1 MIVVH
6 FYKDIKLVYSVY
18 ANNLEEVKKEPLKY
32 YTEYTK
38 NMFIVDKKFEHP
50 IVIDEQIR
58 EMNKKEKVER
68 NIEVQLYDGE
78 YIKDKKLILVKKP
91 GNFYYWDNKQSEWIL
106 NEDEL
111 KNNYFKIVEQYK
123 EEKLESGFEYKYK
136 DKTYIQKCRE
146 KDISTIST
154 NIISLQ
160 TLEKI
165 GINKKIT
172 WYFSDESYSVFGLKE
187 LQDLMMFG
195 VSFVQSVYDTEHF
208 FKTQNPKDILTKEEF
223 ETKRKE
229 IYNKIIGEY
238 N

>member
-18 ANNLEEVKKEPLKY
+18 ANNLEEVKREPLKY

-38 NMFIVDKKFEHP
+38 NMFIVDKEFEHP

-58 EMNKKEKVER
+58 EMNKEEKVER

-91 GNFYYWDNKQSEWIL
+91 GNFYYWDNKQSKWIL

-123 EEKLESGFEYKYK
+123 EESLENGFEYKYK

-172 WYFSDESYSVFGLKE
+172 WYFSDESYAVFGLKE

-208 FKTQNPKDILTKEEF
+208 FKTQNPKDVLTKEEF

>member
-32 YTEYTK
+32 YIEYTK
-38 NMFIVDKKFEHP
+38 NMFIVDKEFEHP
-50 IVIDEQIR
+50 IVTDEQIR
-58 EMNKKEKVER
+58 EMNKEEKVER

-91 GNFYYWDNKQSEWIL
+91 GNFYYWDNKQSKWIL

-123 EEKLESGFEYKYK
+123 EESLESGFEYKYK

-172 WYFSDESYSVFGLKE
+172 WYFSDESYAVFELKE

>member
-18 ANNLEEVKKEPLKY
+18 ANNLEEVKREPLKY

-38 NMFIVDKKFEHP
+38 NMFIVDKEFEHP

-58 EMNKKEKVER
+58 EMNKEEKVER

-91 GNFYYWDNKQSEWIL
+91 GNFYYWDNKQSKWIL
-106 NEDEL
+106 NEDKL

-123 EEKLESGFEYKYK
+123 EESLESGFEYKYK

-172 WYFSDESYSVFGLKE
+172 WYFSDESYAVFGLKE

-195 VSFVQSVYDTEHF
+195 VSFVQSIYDTEHF
-208 FKTQNPKDILTKEEF
+208 FKTQKPKENLIKEEF